1 MGGLER
7 VEAKY
12 LLTNQE
18 MHQNQRLLAALA
30 APNAAKSLSKSVTDE
45 SAASSEEAPEG
56 LD

>member
-7 VEAKY
+7 VAKY